1 MTIAPPPAS
10 RLAGILEATI
20 GIEAKREVLKK
31 EDADFLTK
39 LGTDGA
45 RMQRELAELLEKVS
59 ADEAA
64 AFLRRIATHDNPA
77 EPAGGGVETPGPA

>member
-1 MTIAPPPAS
+1 MAS
-10 RLAGILEATI
+10 RHSDAILLAISG
-20 GIEAKREVLKK
+20 EAKREVLKK